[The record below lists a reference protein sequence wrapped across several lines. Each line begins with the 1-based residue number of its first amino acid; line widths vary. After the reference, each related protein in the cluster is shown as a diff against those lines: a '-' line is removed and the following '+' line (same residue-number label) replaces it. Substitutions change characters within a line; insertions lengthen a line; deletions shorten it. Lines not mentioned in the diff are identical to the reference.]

1 MGSLFLFAAVIIF
14 GIIFYKLIRRKLALR
29 GHEIKADDALQLY
42 DSNQYILDVRT
53 VEEYKEGHIPGIKLL
68 PLSELGRRYKELPT
82 DREVYIMCR
91 SGSRSAEATVW
102 LLKKGYTNVFNISGG
117 MSRWKG
123 PIEK

>member
-1 MGSLFLFAAVIIF
+1 MGSLFLVAVLIIF

-42 DSNQYILDVRT
+42 ESNQYMLDVRT
-53 VEEYKEGHIPGIKLL
+53 VEEYKECHIPGIKLI

-82 DREVYIMCR
+82 DREVYIICR

-117 MSRWKG
+117 MIRWKG
-123 PIEK
+123 PVEK